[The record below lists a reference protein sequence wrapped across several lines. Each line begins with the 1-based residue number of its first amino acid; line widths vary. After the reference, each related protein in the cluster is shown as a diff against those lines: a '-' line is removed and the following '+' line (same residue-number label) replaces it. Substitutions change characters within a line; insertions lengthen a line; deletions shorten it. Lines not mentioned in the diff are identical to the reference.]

1 MATAAVRNGT
11 QNDHE
16 TTSRLVV
23 ESPAA
28 QRHNRST
35 VMLDHE
41 TNGSAETL
49 QPARNL
55 DLENYTTWADGIT
68 AGITGVIDQA
78 LLSDEADLLWSVSA
92 DILNR
97 HALVSDPAN
106 APYHRL
112 STVLLLE
119 ALIASPTAVQHALEL
134 LRSLLLEE
142 DPEVAKLRAALEGKH
157 TPPA

>member
-1 MATAAVRNGT
+1 MESTYTNST
-11 QNDHE
+11 Q
-16 TTSRLVV
+16 TT
-23 ESPAA
+23 
-28 QRHNRST
+28 
-35 VMLDHE
+35 
-41 TNGSAETL
+41 AETL
-49 QPARNL
+49 QDAPVQPARNL
-55 DLENYTTWADGIT
+55 DLENYTDWADGIT

-78 LLSDEADLLWSVSA
+78 LLTPEADFLWSVSA

-119 ALIASPTAVQHALEL
+119 ALVASPAAVQTALEL

-142 DPEVAKLRAALEGKH
+142 DPEVARLRAALEGRN

>member
-1 MATAAVRNGT
+1 MTDTSST
-11 QNDHE
+11 QD
-16 TTSRLVV
+16 
-23 ESPAA
+23 
-28 QRHNRST
+28 Q
-35 VMLDHE
+35 
-41 TNGSAETL
+41 AEGL
-49 QPARNL
+49 QPARTAA
-55 DLENYTTWADGIT
+55 LENYTAWAEGITHGIT
-68 AGITGVIDQA
+68 AMIDRA
-78 LLSDEADLLWSVSA
+78 HVAPAADLLWSVSA

-119 ALIASPTAVQHALEL
+119 ALIASPAAVQNALEL

-142 DPEVAKLRAALEGKH
+142 DPEVARLRAALEGRH